1 MSNEQPLTSE
11 PTKLS
16 AGEVRAGLHG
26 LLASGL
32 AWGGLQFYPTA
43 DVKWFARGAAGIA
56 SLLAGSPVERIDAG
70 WLLGG
75 ASQPVVVSEACSAT
89 GYFLTVVALLGW
101 RLAQRGFSPV
111 VAVPAALVGGFVF
124 TLFVNALR
132 VVALMH
138 AHHWVIP
145 RFPDSYAP
153 FLHLLTGVAVFLP
166 ALIALNLLLEF
177 YGNRRHFPR

>member
-1 MSNEQPLTSE
+1 MSNEQLLTSE
-11 PTKLS
+11 RTILPW
-16 AGEVRAGLHG
+16 GEIRAGLFG
-26 LLASGL
+26 LLAAGL

-43 DVKWFARGAAGIA
+43 GVELFARGSAGLA
-56 SLLAGSPVERIDAG
+56 SLLAGSPVTRIDAG
-70 WLLGG
+70 WLLGS

-101 RLAQRGFSPV
+101 CLVRLRISPQL
-111 VAVPAALVGGFVF
+111 AIAGALAGGLVF
-124 TLFVNALR
+124 TLAVNALR

-153 FLHLLTGVAVFLP
+153 FLHMLTGVAVFLP
-166 ALIALNLLLEF
+166 ALIALNLFLEY
-177 YGNRRHFPR
+177 YGNRRRIAR